1 MKNHDDL
8 AHAWWRKGESDL
20 TNVRMCLAA
29 NQVLDTACFHA
40 QQAAEKFLKAYMT
53 SSKIEFPFIHN
64 LEKLVELCAE
74 HDPSFLIIK
83 ESAQSLTPFAVGA
96 RYDENF
102 WPDTDT
108 ARKAMCGA
116 EHIRQFIVD
125 RMPKYFPIG
134 IGKP

>member
-20 TNVRMCLAA
+20 TNARMCLAA

-40 QQAAEKFLKAYMT
+40 QQAAEKYLKVYM
-53 SSKIEFPFIHN
+53 SFNKIEFPFIHN
-64 LEKLVELCAE
+64 LEKLVEICAAR
-74 HDPSFLIIK
+74 DPEFSIIK
-83 ESAQSLTPFAVGA
+83 ERAQSLTPFAVEA

-108 ARKAMCGA
+108 AREAICGA
-116 EHIRQFIVD
+116 EYIRQFIAD
-125 RMPKYFPIG
+125 RLPKSFCS
-134 IGKP
+134 